1 VKLLGDQLRLSA
13 TDLSNHLG
21 CRHLTRLELAAASGK
36 LAPPSWQDPALELLM
51 QRGLLHEQAYVQHLR
66 DSGLEVVQ
74 LDPDADASL
83 IEAAGATVEAM
94 RAGPDVIVQATLHN
108 GRWLGRADILRRVDA
123 ASDLGTFSY
132 EVYDTKLSRE
142 TRGGAILQ
150 LCLYSELVAEVQNR
164 LPSCFHVV
172 RPGMNFEPETYRVEE
187 FLAYHRHLRAQL
199 EGTVANGSST
209 YPDPV
214 PQCDI
219 CRWWRHCDKRRRD
232 DDHLSL
238 VAGMTKLHQTELQG
252 SGLVTMEMLAAA
264 PHETFANPSRG
275 SAAAYVRLREQ
286 ARIQVEGRTSGSPVH
301 EVLPVAPGEG
311 VCRLPEPS
319 PGDVFFDFE
328 GARFVGEQGLE
339 YLFGYVDLDEGAP
352 QYRTLWATDAPSEK
366 AAFETF
372 IDEMVAQWEAHP
384 DFHIY
389 HFGHYEP
396 SALKRLM
403 GRYATREDELD
414 RLLRAERFVD
424 LHAIVRQAVRASVEN
439 YSLKD
444 LEPFYDF
451 SREEPLRQA
460 SLSLRAMETALELGR
475 HEDIDESVYQAIERY
490 NRDDCLSTLAL
501 RSWLEELREQAIAEG
516 EDIPRPVHDATGEAE
531 PNLDERLRQIA
542 ELKAR
547 LMADLP
553 LATEDRTPA
562 EQARWLLSELLDW
575 HRREKKAFWWEYFRL
590 RDLQADE
597 LLDERAAI
605 AELEFVEDVSSER
618 STIHRYRFPAQE
630 VSLKKGDSLVD
641 LEEAQV
647 GKVADLRPSARLIDI
662 QKAGDAAAVHPTAVI
677 SKNFV
682 NDKVLENRLMSLATQ
697 VLDGSIDEDGPH
709 VAARHLLLAERP
721 SLADQQ
727 TTIDSLRQEHEPT
740 LDAALRL
747 AHELNRGVLPI
758 QGPPGTGKTYTGAHM
773 IVSLLEA
780 GKKVGVTGPSHKVI
794 TNLMK
799 KVAEECKKRGVKA
812 VLAHAAS
819 SARLAEE
826 AELPYAGG
834 NGQAAKKALKG
845 AFDVLSG
852 TPWLW
857 AREEL
862 SECVDV
868 LFIDEAGQM
877 SLANAIASSM
887 AAKNAVLLGDP
898 QQLDQPLQGSHPPGT
913 SVSALEH
920 LLQGEKTMP
929 ADRGLFLE
937 ETYRLHPDICAYTSE
952 VFYERRLAS
961 RPGLE
966 QQAILEA
973 ANLPAS
979 GLYYVSVEHDGN
991 HNASVE
997 EVEVIVQLV
1006 EQLSS
1011 PNAVWRDQHGDS
1023 RPMGIDD
1030 ILIVAPYNAQV
1041 VAIEEAL
1048 PNARVGTVDKFQGQE
1063 APVVIY
1069 SMATS
1074 SPDEAPRGMSF
1085 LYSLNRLNVATSRA
1099 RALAILVANPRL
1111 LEPDCRTP
1119 AQMQMA
1125 NAFCRYDELAV
1136 RGVTLDPP

>member
-1 VKLLGDQLRLSA
+1 MKLLHNQLRLSA

-21 CRHLTRLELAAASGK
+21 CRHLTKLEVAAASGK
-36 LAPPSWQDPALELLM
+36 LEPPSWQDPALELLM
-51 QRGLLHEQAYVQHLR
+51 QRGLLHEEAYVQHLQ
-66 DSGLEVVQ
+66 DKGLEVVR
-74 LDPDADASL
+74 LDPDAGVSL
-83 IEAAGATVEAM
+83 SEAANATIEAM

-123 ASDLGTFSY
+123 PSDLGTFSY

-164 LPSCFHVV
+164 LPDCFHVV
-172 RPGMNFEPETYRVEE
+172 KPGMNFDPETYRVEE

-199 EGTVANGSST
+199 EGAVANGSNT

-252 SGLVTMEMLAAA
+252 SGLVTMEILAAA
-264 PHETFANPSRG
+264 PHETFADPSRG
-275 SAAAYVRLREQ
+275 SATAYVRLREQ
-286 ARIQVEGRTSGSPVH
+286 ARIQVEGRTNGSPVH
-301 EVLPVAPGEG
+301 ELLPVAEGEG
-311 VCRLPEPS
+311 LCRLPEPS

-339 YLFGYVDLDEGAP
+339 YLFGYVVLDEDAP
-352 QYRTLWATDAPSEK
+352 QYKTLWATDAASEK

-372 IDEMVAQWEAHP
+372 IDEMMARWEAHP

-414 RLLRAERFVD
+414 RLLRARRFVD
-424 LHAIVRQAVRASVEN
+424 LHAVVRQAVRASVER

-451 SREEPLRQA
+451 TREEPLRQA
-460 SLSLRAMETALELGR
+460 SLSLRAMEAALELGR
-475 HEDIDESVYQAIERY
+475 HEDIDESVCEAIERY

-501 RSWLEELREQAIAEG
+501 RTWLDALREQAIAHG
-516 EDIPRPVHDATGEAE
+516 EDIPRPVHDATGEAG
-531 PNLDERLRQIA
+531 PDLDARLRRIA

-547 LMADLP
+547 LTADVP
-553 LATEDRTPA
+553 LEPEDRAPA
-562 EQARWLLSELLDW
+562 EQARWLLFELLDW

-590 RDLQADE
+590 RDLQPDE

-605 AELEFVEDVSSER
+605 AELEFVEDLSNEK

-630 VSLKKGDSLVD
+630 VSLKKNDSLVD
-641 LEEAQV
+641 LEESQV
-647 GKVADLRPSARLIDI
+647 GKVAELRPAARTVDI
-662 QKAGDAAAVHPTAVI
+662 EKAANARATHPTAVI
-677 SKNFV
+677 CKNYID
-682 NDKVLENRLMSLATQ
+682 DKVLEKRLMSLATQ
-697 VLDGSIDEDGPH
+697 VLDESIDAEGGH
-709 VAARHLLLAERP
+709 LAARHLLLAERP
-721 SLADQQ
+721 KLADRQ
-727 TTIDSLRQEHEPT
+727 TNAQSLRRQDETTFE
-740 LDAALRL
+740 AALRL
-747 AHELNRGVLPI
+747 VHELNDGVLPI

-799 KVAEECKKRGVKA
+799 KVAEVCDERGVEA
-812 VLAHAAS
+812 TLAHAGS
-819 SARLAEE
+819 PRLAEE
-826 AELPYAGG
+826 AGVAHAGG
-834 NGQAAKKALKG
+834 NSQAAKKAPKG

-852 TPWLW
+852 TAWLW

-868 LFIDEAGQM
+868 LFIDEAGQV

-887 AAKNAVLLGDP
+887 AAKNVVLLGDP

-952 VFYERRLAS
+952 VFYERRLVS

-973 ANLPAS
+973 ASLPES
-979 GLYYVSVEHDGN
+979 GLYYVPVDHEGN

-997 EVEVIVQLV
+997 EVEIIVQLV
-1006 EQLSS
+1006 EQLTSS
-1011 PNAVWRDQHGDS
+1011 NAAWRDQDGNS
-1023 RPMGIDD
+1023 RPMAIDD

-1074 SPDEAPRGMSF
+1074 SPEEAPRGMTF

-1119 AQMQMA
+1119 EQMQMA
-1125 NAFCRYDELAV
+1125 NAFCRYEELAV
-1136 RGVTLDPP
+1136 PGVNLDAP

>member
-1 VKLLGDQLRLSA
+1 MKLLGDQLRLSA

-21 CRHLTRLELAAASGK
+21 CRHLTELELATAAGK
-36 LAPPSWQDPALELLM
+36 IEPPSWQNPALDLLM
-51 QRGLLHEQAYVQHLR
+51 QRGLQHEEAYVQHLQ
-66 DSGLEVVQ
+66 DSGLEIVR
-74 LDPDADASL
+74 LNPDVAVSLTDA
-83 IEAAGATVEAM
+83 ANATIEAM

-108 GRWLGRADILRRVDA
+108 GRWLGRADILRRVDT
-123 ASDLGTFSY
+123 ASDLGAFSY

-164 LPSCFHVV
+164 LPDCFHVV
-172 RPGMNFEPETYRVEE
+172 KPGVNFEPETYRVEE

-199 EGTVANGSST
+199 EAAAANGATT

-219 CRWWRHCDKRRRD
+219 CRWWPRCDKRRRD

-238 VAGMTKLHQTELQG
+238 VAGMTKLHQTELHG

-264 PHETFANPSRG
+264 LPETFANPSRG
-275 SAAAYVRLREQ
+275 SATAYVRLREQ
-286 ARIQVEGRTSGSPVH
+286 ARVQVEGRTHGSLVH
-301 EVLPVAPGEG
+301 ELLPVAPGEG
-311 VCRLPEPS
+311 LCRLPEPS

-339 YLFGYVDLDEGAP
+339 YLFGYVVLNDDAP
-352 QYRTLWATDAPSEK
+352 QYKTLWATDAESEK

-372 IDEMVAQWEAHP
+372 IDEMMARWDAHP

-414 RLLRAERFVD
+414 RLLRAQRFVD
-424 LHAIVRQAVRASVEN
+424 LHAIVRQAVRASVES

-444 LEPFYDF
+444 LEPFCDF
-451 SREEPLRQA
+451 HREEPLRQA
-460 SLSLRAMETALELGR
+460 SLCLRAMEAALELGR
-475 HEDIDESVYQAIERY
+475 HEDLDESVRQAIERY

-501 RSWLEELREQAIAEG
+501 RNWLEVLREQAVAQG
-516 EDIPRPVHDATGEAE
+516 EDVPRPVHDPTGEAG
-531 PNLDERLRQIA
+531 PDLDEHLRRVA
-542 ELKAR
+542 ELKER
-547 LMADLP
+547 LTADVP
-553 LATEDRTPA
+553 VASEDRTPA

-590 RDLQADE
+590 RDLQPEE
-597 LLDERAAI
+597 LLDERAAL
-605 AELEFVEDVSSER
+605 AELEFVEDVSDGK

-641 LEEAQV
+641 LEEVQV
-647 GKVADLRPSARLIDI
+647 GKVADLRPAAHLIDI
-662 QKAGDAAAVHPTAVI
+662 QKAGNGVTMHPMAVI
-677 SKNFV
+677 SKNYI
-682 NDKVLENRLMSLATQ
+682 NDKVLEKRLMTLATQ
-697 VLDGSIDEDGPH
+697 VLDGSMDGEGPH
-709 VAARHLLLAERP
+709 LAARRLLLAERP
-721 SLADQQ
+721 RLADQQ
-727 TTIDSLRQEHEPT
+727 TAAQSLRRQDETALE
-740 LDAALRL
+740 AALRL
-747 AHELNRGVLPI
+747 VHELDHGVLPI
-758 QGPPGTGKTYTGAHM
+758 QGPPGTGKTFTGAHM

-799 KVAEECKKRGVKA
+799 KVAEVCRDRGVKA
-812 VLAHAAS
+812 ALAHAAS
-819 SARLAEE
+819 NARAAEE
-826 AELPYAGG
+826 AELPHAGS

-877 SLANAIASSM
+877 SLANAVASSM

-937 ETYRLHPDICAYTSE
+937 ETYRLHPHICAYTSE
-952 VFYERRLAS
+952 VFYERRLVS

-966 QQAILEA
+966 KQAVLEVA
-973 ANLPAS
+973 GLPES
-979 GLYYVSVEHDGN
+979 GLYFVPVDHEGN
-991 HNASVE
+991 HNSSVE
-997 EVEVIVQLV
+997 EVEVIVGLV
-1006 EQLSS
+1006 EQLTSS
-1011 PNAVWRDQHGDS
+1011 DAAWRDEHGDS
-1023 RPMGIDD
+1023 RPMSLDD

-1074 SPDEAPRGMSF
+1074 SPEEAPRGMTF

-1099 RALAILVANPRL
+1099 RALAILIANPRL
-1111 LEPDCRTP
+1111 LEPDCRSP
-1119 AQMQMA
+1119 DQMRMA
-1125 NAFCRYDELAV
+1125 NAFCRYKETAS
-1136 RGVTLDPP
+1136 TIPF